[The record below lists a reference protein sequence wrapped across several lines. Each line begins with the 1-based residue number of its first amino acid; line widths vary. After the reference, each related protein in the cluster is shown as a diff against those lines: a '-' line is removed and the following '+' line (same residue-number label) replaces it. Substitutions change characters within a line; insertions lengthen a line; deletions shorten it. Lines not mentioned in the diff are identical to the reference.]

1 MEGRIV
7 KALAGYYYVLDAE
20 ERQWACRAR
29 GVFKNKGIQPL
40 VGDLVHFE
48 PVSDQDGWITS
59 VQPRKNRLLRPPIA
73 NVDQALL
80 VFSVEEPPF
89 SPLLLDRLLVVIEHT
104 GLVPLLCFTKVD
116 LLKEKELMEKHFQIY
131 RSIGYELVQTSTVT
145 KVGFDR
151 LLSLLEGKITVLAG
165 PSGAGKS
172 TLLNTICPEA
182 QQETGAVSK
191 KLGRGRHTTR
201 HVELLK
207 LPRSGLVADT
217 PGFSQLDFTHVP
229 KEELGRTFPEI
240 RRVDMECKFRG
251 CLHRNEPE
259 CAVKKDVAEGRI
271 ASQRYE
277 HYLQFLEEIEENSR
291 TRKR

>member
-1 MEGRIV
+1 MEGRII
-7 KALAGYYYVLDAE
+7 KALAGFYYVLDSQD
-20 ERQWACRAR
+20 RQWSCRAR

-40 VGDLVHFE
+40 VGDFVHFE
-48 PVSDQDGWITS
+48 PVSDQEGWITALK
-59 VQPRKNRLLRPPIA
+59 PRKNSLQRPPIA

-89 SPLLLDRLLVVIEHT
+89 SPLLLDRMLVVIEHS

-116 LLKEKELMEKHFQIY
+116 LLKDENWMESQYQIY

-145 KVGFDR
+145 KVGFER

-182 QQETGAVSK
+182 RQETGTVSK

-217 PGFSQLDFTHVP
+217 PGFSQLDFIHVT
-229 KEELGRTFPEI
+229 KEELGHTFPEL
-240 RRVDMECKFRG
+240 RRAEKECKFRG
-251 CLHRNEPE
+251 CLHRNEPD
-259 CAVKKDVAEGRI
+259 CAVKKLVDEGRI

-277 HYLQFLEEIEENSR
+277 HYLQFLSEIEESR